1 MTCLPPQLTITWSG
15 LYSRLLSRLNF
26 AQIASRSAWV
36 PGMGVYL
43 VSPSSMACFP
53 AALMLSGVSKSGS
66 PAPRPMI
73 SRPTRFNSATLP
85 VRTLVGDGFIRD
97 RRCATMDMNLASAWF
112 EIRRAQPTP
121 PPIRRQQ
128 LTAPKFS
135 VLTGNPVLSGVGLTL
150 ADIRKLWVVP
160 QKWRRGVVLVTGFP
174 FDSVVPGGSQR
185 FLAHAYPIDT
195 LTGITASPAPY

>member
-36 PGMGVYL
+36 PGMGVYF

-97 RRCATMDMNLASAWF
+97 RRCATMGMNLASAWF

-128 LTAPKFS
+128 LTVPKFS

-160 QKWRRGVVLVTGFP
+160 QNGDGEWCWLPAFPSNRSYRGARNGF
-174 FDSVVPGGSQR
+174 S
-185 FLAHAYPIDT
+185 LMPIR
-195 LTGITASPAPY
+195 